1 MQHTHKNKEITP
13 MKKLFLALLAIGLFA
28 MTTVSAGIT
37 GNWTTYDDKTGKK
50 KSIIRISNHGGKL
63 SGTITKLYNPTHTK
77 CVACKGRL
85 HNKPIVGMTVFSGLR
100 LKDGKWQGGKILDPK
115 NGKWYT
121 CEIWEEGKNLK
132 VRGYILMFYR
142 TQTWK
147 RK

>member
-1 MQHTHKNKEITP
+1 
-13 MKKLFLALLAIGLFA
+13 MKKLFLALLTLSLF
-28 MTTVSAGIT
+28 TTSIASAGIT
-37 GNWTTYDDKTGKK
+37 GNWVTYDDKTGKK
-50 KSIIRISNHGGKL
+50 KSIIKISKHGGKL